1 MKKILLFLLPL
12 MVAGCSP
19 RAPKKEPQAL
29 CDSINAVW
37 PIIVDDVE
45 LTKVSY
51 TDNEYN
57 IYLTLL
63 ENGRH
68 SLLSL
73 RRQHIIYYNED
84 VLKDDPDNP
93 YNKFV
98 RELGENS
105 EPLRNTIQLFCD
117 KIWEASGGES
127 NQGYYPLYIIINEE
141 HKTNDRVVLEYNYGW
156 I

>member
-1 MKKILLFLLPL
+1 MKKVLLFLLPL
-12 MVAGCSP
+12 IIAGCLP
-19 RAPKKEPQAL
+19 PTKKNEPQAL

-37 PIIVDDVE
+37 PITVDDVE

-63 ENGRH
+63 GNGRH
-68 SLLSL
+68 SLVSL
-73 RRQHIIYYNED
+73 RRQHIVYYNEY
-84 VLKDDPDNP
+84 VVKDDPDNP

-98 RELGENS
+98 RELGESS
-105 EPLRNTIQLFCD
+105 EPFRNTIQLFCD

-127 NQGYYPLYIIINEE
+127 NQGYYPLYVIIKEGHE
-141 HKTNDRVVLEYNYGW
+141 ANDSVVLEYNYGW